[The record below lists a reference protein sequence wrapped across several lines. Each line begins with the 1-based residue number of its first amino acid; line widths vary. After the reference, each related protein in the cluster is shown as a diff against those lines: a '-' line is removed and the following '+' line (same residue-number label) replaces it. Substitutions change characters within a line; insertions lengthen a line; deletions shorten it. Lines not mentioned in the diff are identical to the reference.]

1 MHIQQ
6 VVDAALRLLSERG
19 LPDLSMRRV
28 AAALEVQPSA
38 LYWHVSSKQHLLG
51 LVADRI
57 LDSCPQLDDVAD
69 QLEALRRV
77 LLEHRDGAE
86 LVASSIALG
95 MGGGRLREML
105 ATSAAKVQAETR
117 PAVVEA
123 CALLLLG
130 STQLEQQ
137 RAQAAAIGVAMGD
150 QHEAPRLRD
159 LAQLIL
165 VGASQL

>member
-6 VVDAALRLLSERG
+6 VVDTALRLLDDRG
-19 LPDLSMRRV
+19 LPDLSMRQL

-57 LDSCPQLDDVAD
+57 LADCAQREGVAD
-69 QLEALRRV
+69 QLDSLRRV
-77 LLEHRDGAE
+77 LLAHTDGAE

-95 MGGGRLREML
+95 MGGDRLREL
-105 ATSAAKVQAETR
+105 LEESAVNVPEASR

-150 QHEAPRLRD
+150 RHESPKLRD
-159 LAQLIL
+159 LAELIL